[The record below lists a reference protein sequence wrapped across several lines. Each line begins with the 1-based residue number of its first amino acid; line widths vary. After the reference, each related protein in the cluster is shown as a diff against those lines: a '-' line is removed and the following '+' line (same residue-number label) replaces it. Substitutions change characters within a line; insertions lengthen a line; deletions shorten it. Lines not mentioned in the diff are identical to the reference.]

1 MRICLLSYRSYR
13 YSGGQ
18 GIYLRYLSRA
28 LHNLGHEVD
37 VVSGPPYPDLDDGI
51 KLIKLPSLDLYSMS
65 SVQRLFINPSKLN
78 TFPSLVEW
86 LGTISGYF
94 SEPLTFGMR
103 AYNLLRDNQIA
114 KYDVVHD
121 NQTLAYGVL
130 KIQELGFPV
139 VETIHHPITVDR
151 ELAIKSATSL
161 KDKLGLR
168 RWYSFINMQVKVAR
182 QLSHIIT
189 VSQIAS
195 RHIANAFG
203 ISEDKLRV
211 VHNGIDTEIFSPSPK
226 VNRLENRLLAIRSGN
241 TPVKGLTYLLEALS
255 LLRQKHNL
263 ELMVVGRGAD
273 DDTIRRLIANLG
285 IRDYVK
291 FIGEIDTSELINQ
304 YRLASI
310 VVIPSTYEGFGLPAA
325 EAMACGAPVV
335 ATTAGALPEV
345 VGDAGILV
353 PPANVKALA
362 EAISALIDNPD
373 KCKHLSEIGRR
384 RSIQTFNWLN
394 TARRTVDVYDEAI
407 EYRKYLK
414 SQKIDNL
421 FSSKSQ

>member
-18 GIYLRYLSRA
+18 GIYLRYLSRS
-28 LHNLGHEVD
+28 LRDLGHKVD
-37 VVSGPPYPDLDDGI
+37 VVSGPPYPEVDDGI
-51 KLIKLPSLDLYSMS
+51 KLIELPSLDLYSMS
-65 SVQRLFINPSKLN
+65 SVRRLFIDPRKLN

-86 LGTISGYF
+86 LGTMSGYF
-94 SEPLTFGMR
+94 SEPLAFGMR
-103 AYNLLRDNQIA
+103 AYNLLRNNTQNA

-130 KIQELGFPV
+130 KIQELGFPI

-182 QLSHIIT
+182 QLDHIIT

-195 RHIANAFG
+195 RHIATAFG
-203 ISEDKLRV
+203 VSPDKLRV
-211 VHNGIDTEIFSPSPK
+211 VHNGIDTEIFSPSTK
-226 VNRLENRLLAIRSGN
+226 VNRFGNKLLTIRSGN
-241 TPVKGLTYLLEALS
+241 TPVKGLTYLLEALA
-255 LLRQKHNL
+255 LLRAKHNL
-263 ELMVVGRGAD
+263 ELIVVGKGAD
-273 DDTIRRLIANLG
+273 ADTTRKLIDNLG

-291 FIGEIDTSELINQ
+291 FISEIDTSELVNQ

-310 VVIPSTYEGFGLPAA
+310 VVAPSTYEGFGLPVA

-353 PPANVKALA
+353 PPADIKALV
-362 EAISALIDNPD
+362 EAISGLMDNPA
-373 KCKHLSEIGRR
+373 KRGQLSEIGRKR
-384 RSIQTFNWLN
+384 ILQTFNWRN
-394 TARRTVDVYDEAI
+394 TAGLTVDVYNEAI
-407 EYRKYLK
+407 EYRRHLK
-414 SQKIDNL
+414 SQ
-421 FSSKSQ
+421 